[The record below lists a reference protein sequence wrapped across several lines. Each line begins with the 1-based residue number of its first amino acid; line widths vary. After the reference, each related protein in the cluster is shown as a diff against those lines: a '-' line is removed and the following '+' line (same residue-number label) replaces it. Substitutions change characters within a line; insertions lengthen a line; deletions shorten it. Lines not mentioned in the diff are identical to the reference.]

1 MIRAIGKKPDRVKQ
15 NCRNGQSR
23 YSPAGSEN
31 VPGKNMLQADSIFIS
46 GIFAMTTLT
55 IIPLYLAPL
64 AALYLVLSFRIIG
77 LRRAMKVALGHAGDK
92 ALERAIRVHG
102 NFNEYVPLI
111 GLLLVVL
118 ELKSAP
124 AMVLHILGAALL
136 VGRLLH
142 AYGMSQVKENFRF
155 RVTGMLMTFATLAV
169 SAIALVVMSVI

>member
-1 MIRAIGKKPDRVKQ
+1 
-15 NCRNGQSR
+15 
-23 YSPAGSEN
+23 
-31 VPGKNMLQADSIFIS
+31 
-46 GIFAMTTLT
+46 MTTLS

-64 AALYLVLSFRIIG
+64 AGLYLVLSFRIIG
-77 LRRAMKVALGHAGDK
+77 LRRSLKVALGHAGDK

-124 AMVLHILGAALL
+124 AIVLHGLGATLL

-155 RVTGMLMTFATLAV
+155 RVTGMLMTFAALAV
-169 SAIALVVMSVI
+169 SAIAVVVMSVI